1 MVLISFSDSLFHH
14 LHRIGIV
21 AAREQK
27 GVNALVQRETDHPL
41 TYTIMTF
48 GKMHYNILILVCEDS
63 SISDNLLSN

>member
-27 GVNALVQRETDHPL
+27 GVNALVQRETDHH
-41 TYTIMTF
+41 TIMTF